1 MEPLHVD
8 LGGAS
13 VRTSKGGGSTC
24 WGAFCTSIRSLGGA
38 GVYRTRGVEDGAETS
53 RTGDTVTEGEGEAG
67 AGRGS
72 TFGLTFLHLHL
83 LALLPAN

>member
-13 VRTSKGGGSTC
+13 VRTSKGGGSTG

-38 GVYRTRGVEDGAETS
+38 GAYGAGGAQDGAETG
-53 RTGDTVTEGEGEAG
+53 RAGDTGGSTVTEG

-72 TFGLTFLHLHL
+72 TFGLTFLYLHL